1 MRLREEQLAA
11 IRRIVSEETGDTAAE
26 VRLFGSRLDDAAR
39 GGDVDLFVKL
49 AAPADNPAWLAARLE
64 ARIARA
70 LDGRDVDVVISAP
83 GLRRGTIHEIA
94 EKEGVLL

>member
-11 IRRIVSEETGDTAAE
+11 IRRIVEEETGGTAAE

-83 GLRRGTIHEIA
+83 GLRRSTIHEIA